1 MNLELT
7 RGCMANSLTVDGV
20 EEIHLTDEQ
29 RAEAK
34 KRIAEWLLREDV
46 SLNKILALVIEHFY
60 DEYECD
66 DEPCECCGDYVE
78 TYKLEI

>member
-1 MNLELT
+1 MNLKLT
-7 RGCMANSLTVDGV
+7 RGCICDSLTVDGV

-46 SLNKILALVIEHFY
+46 SLNELLVPVTEHFH

-66 DEPCECCGDYVE
+66 DEPCEYCGDYVE